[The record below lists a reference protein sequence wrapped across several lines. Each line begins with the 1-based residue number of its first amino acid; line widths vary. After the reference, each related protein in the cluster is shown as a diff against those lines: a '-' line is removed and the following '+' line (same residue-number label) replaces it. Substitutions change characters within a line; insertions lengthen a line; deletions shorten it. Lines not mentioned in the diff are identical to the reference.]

1 MKNKLD
7 ISYNLSDFED
17 EEPGN
22 FEGNSHKAHRT
33 QSRNFP
39 SIWLKAQYFVLLLGE
54 NILNVQS
61 LGYEEKKKKKGKEYI
76 RNSYLSS
83 QPIQTLF
90 IWNKSMYFRLVHGSQ
105 LCVINNL

>member
-7 ISYNLSDFED
+7 INYSLSDFED

-22 FEGNSHKAHRT
+22 FEGNRQKAHRT

-39 SIWLKAQYFVLLLGE
+39 SVRLKAQYLVLLGE

-61 LGYEEKKKKKGKEYI
+61 LGYEKKKKKKGKNVLEILTYHP
-76 RNSYLSS
+76 NLSKLYSSETKACTSDLLMDPSY
-83 QPIQTLF
+83 
-90 IWNKSMYFRLVHGSQ
+90 V
-105 LCVINNL
+105 

>member
-61 LGYEEKKKKKGKEYI
+61 LGYEGKKKKKEKNILEIPTYHP
-76 RNSYLSS
+76 NLSKLYSSETKACTSDLFMDPSY
-83 QPIQTLF
+83 
-90 IWNKSMYFRLVHGSQ
+90 V
-105 LCVINNL
+105 